1 MKMAMDPKS
10 TDKDFGAS
18 LVGNSAVKGI
28 YSKIKQ
34 MIFGTANG
42 VNNPNIRGLRDLGVK
57 MQDDGTLTL
66 DEKLFNTN
74 STAYYDQA
82 VEMLSGTSGLNNE
95 FGTSRKGVAAEL
107 SGYLTSTMSAS
118 GALLQNSQNAEKK
131 ISGYE
136 AQLAAL
142 DTRMSILLKRY
153 NEQFAVME
161 SIVGRTKSMQTSLT
175 STFDGMMNA
184 YTK

>member
-1 MKMAMDPKS
+1 
-10 TDKDFGAS
+10 
-18 LVGNSAVKGI
+18 
-28 YSKIKQ
+28 
-34 MIFGTANG
+34 
-42 VNNPNIRGLRDLGVK
+42 
-57 MQDDGTLTL
+57 
-66 DEKLFNTN
+66 
-74 STAYYDQA
+74 
-82 VEMLSGTSGLNNE
+82 
-95 FGTSRKGVAAEL
+95 
-107 SGYLTSTMSAS
+107 MSAS